1 MWVNLCKEL
10 TLQKADE
17 LIARYPQLHICR
29 DSLLQAIKAMCQ
41 CYKVGGKVIVCGNGG
56 SASDAEH
63 IVGEL
68 MKNKNKKRPLNEE
81 LYKKMQTVCPEE
93 ADYLYKNLQSP
104 LPAIS
109 LMNAVALNSAFAND
123 QAPDLAMAQQL
134 LGLGQPA
141 DILIGIS
148 TSGNS
153 SNVIYALQMART
165 LGIKTIGLIGGRQC
179 KMQDICDIVIAAPEQ
194 ETYKIQELHLPIY
207 HMLCMAVEEEFFQA

>member
-1 MWVNLCKEL
+1 MCKEL

-68 MKNKNKKRPLNEE
+68 MKGFIKKRPLNEE

-93 ADYLYKNLQSP
+93 SDYLYKNPFLSSS
-104 LPAIS
+104 I
-109 LMNAVALNSAFAND
+109 NS
-123 QAPDLAMAQQL
+123 
-134 LGLGQPA
+134 
-141 DILIGIS
+141 GIPP
-148 TSGNS
+148 
-153 SNVIYALQMART
+153 IR
-165 LGIKTIGLIGGRQC
+165 
-179 KMQDICDIVIAAPEQ
+179 
-194 ETYKIQELHLPIY
+194 LPIIGFPISIASRIEY
-207 HMLCMAVEEEFFQA
+207 GQFSYQIDGNTINLDFFMYSLICS

>member
-1 MWVNLCKEL
+1 MCKEL

-68 MKNKNKKRPLNEE
+68 MKGFKLPRKLRPEMCEQL
-81 LYKKMQTVCPEE
+81 TE
-93 ADYLYKNLQSP
+93 ADPERGPVLAACLQQG
-104 LPAIS
+104 LPAIALS
-109 LMNAVALNSAFAND
+109 SHQALNTAFMND
-123 QAPDLAMAQQL
+123 VDGNLMFAQQL
-134 LGLGQPA
+134 GVLGCPGDVFLA
-141 DILIGIS
+141 IS

-153 SNVIYALQMART
+153 KNVFDACVMAKAKGMKIIALS
-165 LGIKTIGLIGGRQC
+165 GKTGGMLKNIADLSLIMPG
-179 KMQDICDIVIAAPEQ
+179 D
-194 ETYKIQELHLPIY
+194 ETYMIQELHLPVY
-207 HMLCMAVEEEFFQA
+207 HCLCLMLEEHFFGQS

>member
-1 MWVNLCKEL
+1 MCKEL

-29 DSLLQAIKAMCQ
+29 DSLLQSIKAMCQ

-68 MKNKNKKRPLNEE
+68 MKGFIKKRPLNEE

-93 ADYLYKNLQSP
+93 SDYLYKNLQSP

>member
-1 MWVNLCKEL
+1 
-10 TLQKADE
+10 
-17 LIARYPQLHICR
+17 
-29 DSLLQAIKAMCQ
+29 
-41 CYKVGGKVIVCGNGG
+41 
-56 SASDAEH
+56 
-63 IVGEL
+63 
-68 MKNKNKKRPLNEE
+68 
-81 LYKKMQTVCPEE
+81 MQTVCPEE
-93 ADYLYKNLQSP
+93 SDYLYKNLQSP